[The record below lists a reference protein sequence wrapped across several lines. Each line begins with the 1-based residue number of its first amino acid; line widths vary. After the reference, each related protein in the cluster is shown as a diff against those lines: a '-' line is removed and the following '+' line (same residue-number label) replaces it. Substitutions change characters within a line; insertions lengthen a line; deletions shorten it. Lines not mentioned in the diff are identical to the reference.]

1 MSVYR
6 SMYEEVESNI
16 GDIGKM
22 ELGSEQHIAT
32 VNCVNS
38 MIDRLNE
45 CDKIKNEERKIDI
58 EEKKL
63 ELEKARLAS
72 DQRGR
77 LALNVIT
84 VTTTVAYVAVHVWT
98 VLSDR
103 SFAAECFMHTSHAGR
118 SSRRSLLTRMHKFR
132 T

>member
-58 EEKKL
+58 EET
-63 ELEKARLAS
+63 RLAS

-103 SFAAECFMHTSHAGR
+103 KFESEGFMHTSEAGR
-118 SSRRSLLTRMHKFR
+118 SSRRSLLSLMDKFR
-132 T
+132 K

>member
-6 SMYEEVESNI
+6 SMYEEVENHISE
-16 GDIGKM
+16 IGKM
-22 ELGSEQHIAT
+22 ELGSSEHVAT
-32 VNCVNS
+32 VNCTNS

-63 ELEKARLAS
+63 ELEEARLAS

-84 VTTTVAYVAVHVWT
+84 VATTVGYVAVHVWT

-103 SFAAECFMHTSHAGR
+103 KFESGGFMHTSEAGR
-118 SSRRSLLTRMHKFR
+118 SSRRNLLSLMDKFKK
-132 T
+132 